1 MDANTI
7 IAIVIAVIAAAPGT
21 IALII
26 AFRKAKPEISVL
38 DADAAI
44 KYSDLVDRAAK
55 RESEYQSR
63 IDSLNSRVAQVE
75 AQYGELREQVAL
87 ANKRADKFEDWAK
100 RLAWQVQSL
109 GGVPVPLETKK

>member
-7 IAIVIAVIAAAPGT
+7 VAIIIAIIAAAPGT
-21 IALII
+21 IALFI
-26 AFRKAKPEISVL
+26 AFRKAKPEMTVL

-63 IDSLNSRVAQVE
+63 IDNLVHRIAEVE
-75 AQYGELREQVAL
+75 ARYSELSQEVAM
-87 ANKRADKFEDWAK
+87 ANKRSDKFEDWAK
-100 RLAWQVQSL
+100 RLAFQVQSM
-109 GGVPVPLETKK
+109 GGVPVPFEVKK

>member
-1 MDANTI
+1 MDADTI

-75 AQYGELREQVAL
+75 AQYGELHEQVAL

-100 RLAWQVQSL
+100 RLAFQVQSM
-109 GGVPVPLETKK
+109 GGVPVPFEVKK